1 MANPTINP
9 ITENANTQITEANNL
24 INSIN
29 GLDARINGVAD
40 KALNALVSKE
50 TKESLFVEADNSEIL
65 GTINSLSYDDFRSTM
80 GPKITDTVLMTNMNK
95 TAYKN
100 ARVKA
105 GHDPITDVAQLKEV
119 FENLS
124 NDNKQQLFLTNENGR
139 KISVFSYPRDGSPR
153 KINKNRPLL
162 LDAYFKNLP
171 LEKKVDLIVLYFDEA
186 KKEEPDVKALLDF
199 DVRDEYKKIVQET
212 NKCIKD
218 LRKVIQENEEL
229 LNKADEKRNEK
240 ETEIQE
246 TEQELAAEKEAIK
259 KANKELRKL
268 NEEKRILESEK
279 TSLESQLA
287 DPDIFVGLSTDE
299 ANKKKIE
306 LKEKINEKDSQ
317 IKALTAGKMKTK
329 EDKIARHTAKE
340 TTLTKTIA
348 TGKRNLKK
356 LDKQYTE
363 YKEAHE
369 KAKEDIKKKIEE
381 LQKTLN
387 KNNIEYTIP
396 VEEQEQPRQPQ
407 QPAQGQPQQGQP
419 QQPGQGQPQQG
430 QPQQPG
436 QGQPQQGQSQQQGQ
450 GQPQQGQP
458 QQQGQGQPQQ
468 GQPQQPVQG
477 QPQQAQP
484 QQPAQDQPQQG
495 QAQPQQPVQGQ
506 QEQAQPQ
513 AQQQGQ
519 LVPTNRTNNDMAEE
533 NLEAFLKKLN
543 STNGFNEKYQIALLG
558 KKKTKDALR
567 KYVNE
572 LNAKYT
578 PDQIN
583 QMISSLSTNFQQL
596 GESPLTWDNTF
607 INTSTFKD
615 ASGISNIEEVKNFVT
630 TLTNRYTTL
639 SPTTQQNA
647 DVLMDYLKVSVLNYT
662 SNNRGILKRLRHPI
676 QYGKDVR
683 LVSELQES
691 INGVTEKS
699 AQIRGE
705 RDTLR
710 DRFLRSLGRAP
721 SLEEQQQLDADR
733 AAREAARQE
742 RDTQA
747 QDEPQR

>member
-1 MANPTINP
+1 MANPTVNP

-50 TKESLFVEADNSEIL
+50 TKESLFVAADNSEIL
-65 GTINSLSYDDFRSTM
+65 GTIDSLSYDDFRATM

-95 TAYKN
+95 NAYKD

-119 FENLS
+119 FENLT
-124 NDNKQQLFLTNENGR
+124 NDNKEQLFLTNENGR

-171 LEKKVDLIVLYFDEA
+171 IEKKVDLIVLYFDEA

-212 NKCIKD
+212 NNCIKD

-240 ETEIQE
+240 EIEIQE

-268 NEEKRILESEK
+268 NEEKRVLNSEK

-299 ANKKKIE
+299 TNKKKIE

-317 IKALTAGKMKTK
+317 INALTNGKMKTK
-329 EDKIARHTAKE
+329 EDKVARHTAKE
-340 TTLTKTIA
+340 ATLTKTIA

-363 YKEAHE
+363 YKAAHE

-381 LQKTLN
+381 LQSTLN

-396 VEEQEQPRQPQ
+396 EEEQPQPQ
-407 QPAQGQPQQGQP
+407 VQAQ
-419 QQPGQGQPQQG
+419 QQP
-430 QPQQPG
+430 
-436 QGQPQQGQSQQQGQ
+436 QQQGQ
-450 GQPQQGQP
+450 GQPQQPGQQP

-468 GQPQQPVQG
+468 GQQPQQQAQG
-477 QPQQAQP
+477 QPQQGQAQP
-484 QQPAQDQPQQG
+484 QQQGQGQPQQGQAQPQQQAQGQPQQG

-506 QEQAQPQ
+506 PQQAQ

-533 NLEAFLKKLN
+533 NLEAFLNKLN

-567 KYVNE
+567 TYINE

-596 GESPLTWDNTF
+596 GESPLTWNNTF

-615 ASGISNIEEVKNFVT
+615 AAGNSNIEDVKNFVT

-639 SPTTQQNA
+639 DPTVQQNA

-691 INGVTEKS
+691 INGFTEKS
-699 AQIRGE
+699 VQIRGE

-721 SLEEQQQLDADR
+721 SLEEQQQLAADR
-733 AAREAARQE
+733 AAREARQG

-747 QDEPQR
+747 QDEQQR